1 MLQRLLFVLLIALN
15 IAVAAWLWLGE
26 DGAHNPIASD
36 RDVPRLQL
44 LAEVP
49 PAAHSVAL
57 PPPATQGLSSSGSA
71 PVVAQTAPA
80 PEVLATV
87 APVLPATPLAA
98 ASTKRSYRC
107 LALGPFLT
115 QADVRGARTALAP
128 KVARLRTRQEQ
139 TALSHGWRVYL
150 PALPTREQALALA
163 RKLDAKDVKDYFVV
177 SSGDQPNTI
186 SLGLFHDPAN
196 ARKRRD
202 DVAAL
207 GFPARMSELTDSVP
221 NYWLDLVVA
230 DDTRLDWHSL
240 VRTAGVS
247 AKATGCF

>member
-36 RDVPRLQL
+36 RDVPRLHL

-49 PAAHSVAL
+49 VAAHSVVL
-57 PPPATQGLSSSGSA
+57 PPSATTVVAPASA
-71 PVVAQTAPA
+71 PVVAQTTPAPA
-80 PEVLATV
+80 APAAVVEVPPAPPVAAT
-87 APVLPATPLAA
+87 
-98 ASTKRSYRC
+98 STKRSYRC
-107 LALGPFLT
+107 LALGPFPT
-115 QADVRGARTALAP
+115 QADVRSARTALAP

-139 TALSHGWRVYL
+139 SALSHGWRVYL

-230 DDTRLDWHSL
+230 DDTRLDWHSQ

>member
-26 DGAHNPIASD
+26 DGAHTPIASD

-49 PAAHSVAL
+49 LAAHTMAL
-57 PPPATQGLSSSGSA
+57 PLPETTAISSAPA
-71 PVVAQTAPA
+71 PVVAQTASAPA
-80 PEVLATV
+80 PPATV
-87 APVLPATPLAA
+87 VEMPPATPIAA
-98 ASTKRSYRC
+98 TSTKRSYRC
-107 LALGPFLT
+107 LALGPFPT
-115 QADVRGARTALAP
+115 QADVRSARAALAP
-128 KVARLRTRQEQ
+128 KVARSRTRQEQ

-150 PALPTREQALALA
+150 PALATREQALALA

-221 NYWLDLVVA
+221 NFWLDLVVA
-230 DDTRLDWHSL
+230 DDTRLDWHSQ

>member
-26 DGAHNPIASD
+26 DSAHTPVATD

-49 PAAHSVAL
+49 VAAHSVAL
-57 PPPATQGLSSSGSA
+57 PASAASIPTPVVAHTAPAPISPST
-71 PVVAQTAPA
+71 VAQTALVP
-80 PEVLATV
+80 PSVQ
-87 APVLPATPLAA
+87 P
-98 ASTKRSYRC
+98 STKRSYRC
-107 LALGPFLT
+107 LALGPFAT
-115 QADVRGARTALAP
+115 QADMRSARAALAS
-128 KVARLRTRQEQ
+128 KVARSRTRQEQ
-139 TALSHGWRVYL
+139 TTQSHGWRVYL
-150 PALPTREQALALA
+150 PAVATREQALAQA
-163 RKLDAKDVKDYFVV
+163 RKLTAKDVTDYFVV

-207 GFPARMSELTDSVP
+207 GFPARMSEQTDSVP

-230 DDTRLDWHSL
+230 DDTHLDWHNQ
-240 VRTAGVS
+240 VHTAGVS
-247 AKATGCF
+247 AKTTGCF